1 MTRWL
6 ERYRAV
12 LFFVCVVAVAIG
24 LAFFEGRRPEPV
36 PLVLTPSATSVPSPA
51 EPTPTPGPLRVY
63 VSGAVQH
70 PDVYLLPP
78 GSIVKDALL
87 AAGGA
92 ITEADLININLAHAV
107 VDGEQVH
114 VPRVGEQTPVRLP
127 PVEPLAPAKVN
138 VNTAD
143 LAALEALPGIGPELA
158 QRIVDYRQAHGPFAQ
173 IEDLL
178 DVSGIGLGIL
188 EKIREQI
195 TTY

>member
-1 MTRWL
+1 LLTWL

-12 LFFVCVVAVAIG
+12 LFFVCVVAAVAG
-24 LAFFEGRRPEPV
+24 LAFFEAHRPEPV
-36 PLVLTPSATSVPSPA
+36 PLILTPSATSVPALA
-51 EPTPTPGPLRVY
+51 EPTLTPGPLRVY

-70 PDVYLLPP
+70 PDVYTLPA

-92 ITEADLININLAHAV
+92 AAKADLDSINLAHPVA
-107 VDGEQVH
+107 DGEQVRI
-114 VPRVGEQTPVRLP
+114 PSVGEQNPVRLP
-127 PVEPLAPAKVN
+127 SVELLTSAKVN

-143 LAALEALPGIGPELA
+143 RAALEELPGIGPELA
-158 QRIVDYRQAHGPFAQ
+158 QRILDYRQSHGPFAQ

-178 DVSGIGLGIL
+178 EVPGIGPGIL
-188 EKIREQI
+188 EKIREEI

>member
-1 MTRWL
+1 MWL
-6 ERYRAV
+6 ERFRAV
-12 LFFVCVVAVAIG
+12 LFFVCVVAAVIG
-24 LAFFEGRRPEPV
+24 IAFFEGRRPEPV
-36 PLVLTPSATSVPSPA
+36 PLVLTPSATSA
-51 EPTPTPGPLRVY
+51 PTLAAPTLTPGPLRVY

-92 ITEADLININLAHAV
+92 ITEADLISINLAHAV
-107 VDGEQVH
+107 ADGEQVH
-114 VPRVGEQTPVRLP
+114 VPRVGEQSPVRLP
-127 PVEPLAPAKVN
+127 SVGPLAAAKVN

-143 LAALEALPGIGPELA
+143 MDALEALPGIGPELA
-158 QRIVDYRQAHGPFAQ
+158 QRILDYRQAHGPFAQ

-178 DVSGIGLGIL
+178 DVPGIGSGIL
-188 EKIREQI
+188 EKIREEI

>member
-1 MTRWL
+1 MTWL
-6 ERYRAV
+6 ERYRGV
-12 LFFVCVVAVAIG
+12 VFFVCVVAAVIG
-24 LAFFEGRRPEPV
+24 IAFFEGRRPETV
-36 PLVLTPSATSVPSPA
+36 PLVLTPSAASVPTVA

-87 AAGGA
+87 AAGGT
-92 ITEADLININLAHAV
+92 ITEADLVSINLAHAV
-107 VDGEQVH
+107 ADGEQVH
-114 VPRVGEQTPVRLP
+114 FPRIGESPVRLP
-127 PVEPLAPAKVN
+127 SVEPLVPEKVN
-138 VNTAD
+138 VNSAD

-158 QRIVDYRQAHGPFAQ
+158 QRILDYRQAHGSFAR

-178 DVSGIGLGIL
+178 DVPGIGPGIL
-188 EKIREQI
+188 DKIREEI

>member
-1 MTRWL
+1 MNWF

-12 LFFVCVVAVAIG
+12 LFFACVVVAVLG
-24 LAFFEGRRPEPV
+24 LALFEGRQHEPV
-36 PLVLTPSATSVPSPA
+36 PLVLAPSASATPTWA

-63 VSGAVQH
+63 VSGAVQN

-78 GSIVKDALL
+78 GSIVKDALV

-92 ITEADLININLAHAV
+92 ITEADLVNINLAHPVA
-107 VDGEQVH
+107 DGEQVH
-114 VPRVGEQTPVRLP
+114 VPRVGEQSPVRLP
-127 PVEPLAPAKVN
+127 SVGPWAPAKVN

-158 QRIVDYRQAHGPFAQ
+158 QRILDYRQAHGPFAQ

-178 DVSGIGLGIL
+178 DVPGIGTGIL
-188 EKIREQI
+188 EKIREEI

>member
-1 MTRWL
+1 MEWL

-12 LFFVCVVAVAIG
+12 LFVVCVVAAMLG
-24 LAFFEGRRPEPV
+24 LALVEGRRSEPV
-36 PLVLTPSATSVPSPA
+36 PLVVTPFVSPAPTWA

-63 VSGAVQH
+63 VSGAVQR
-70 PDVYLLPP
+70 PDVYTLPP

-92 ITEADLININLAHAV
+92 AAEADLDSINLAHPVA
-107 VDGEQVH
+107 DGEQVH
-114 VPRVGEQTPVRLP
+114 IPRAGEQSPVRLP
-127 PVEPLAPAKVN
+127 SAQSLTPAKVN

-143 LAALEALPGIGPELA
+143 LAELETLPGIGPELA
-158 QRIVDYRQAHGPFAQ
+158 QRILDYRQAHGPFAR

-178 DVSGIGLGIL
+178 NVTGIGSGIL
-188 EKIREQI
+188 EKIRDEI

>member
-1 MTRWL
+1 
-6 ERYRAV
+6 
-12 LFFVCVVAVAIG
+12 
-24 LAFFEGRRPEPV
+24 
-36 PLVLTPSATSVPSPA
+36 
-51 EPTPTPGPLRVY
+51 VY

-92 ITEADLININLAHAV
+92 ITEADMISINLAHAV
-107 VDGEQVH
+107 ADGEQVH
-114 VPRVGEQTPVRLP
+114 VPRVGEQSPVRLP
-127 PVEPLAPAKVN
+127 SVGPLAPAKVN

-143 LAALEALPGIGPELA
+143 MDALEALPGIGPELA
-158 QRIVDYRQAHGPFAQ
+158 QRILDYRQAHGPFAQ

-178 DVSGIGLGIL
+178 DVPGIGSGIL
-188 EKIREQI
+188 EKIREEI

>member
-1 MTRWL
+1 MTSWL
-6 ERYRAV
+6 ERFRAV
-12 LFFVCVVAVAIG
+12 LFFVCVAAVAIG
-24 LAFFEGRRPEPV
+24 IAFFEGRRPEPV
-36 PLVLTPSATSVPSPA
+36 PLVLTPSATA
-51 EPTPTPGPLRVY
+51 APTVAAPTLTPGPLRVY

-70 PDVYLLPP
+70 PDVYLLSP

-92 ITEADLININLAHAV
+92 ITEADLVSINLAHAV
-107 VDGEQVH
+107 ADGEQVH
-114 VPRVGEQTPVRLP
+114 VPRVGEQSPVRLP
-127 PVEPLAPAKVN
+127 SVGPLAPAKVN

-158 QRIVDYRQAHGPFAQ
+158 QRILDYRQAHGPFAQ

-178 DVSGIGLGIL
+178 DVPGIGSGIL
-188 EKIREQI
+188 EEIREEI

>member
-1 MTRWL
+1 MLTWL

-12 LFFVCVVAVAIG
+12 LFFVCVVAAVAG
-24 LAFFEGRRPEPV
+24 LAFFEAHRPEPV
-36 PLVLTPSATSVPSPA
+36 PLILTPSATSVPALA
-51 EPTPTPGPLRVY
+51 EPTLTPGPLRVY

-92 ITEADLININLAHAV
+92 ITEADLVSINLAHPVA
-107 VDGEQVH
+107 DGEQVH
-114 VPRVGEQTPVRLP
+114 VPRAGEPSPVRLP
-127 PVEPLAPAKVN
+127 SADPLAPAKVN

-143 LAALEALPGIGPELA
+143 LAALETLPGIGPELA
-158 QRIVDYRQAHGPFAQ
+158 QRILDYRQAHGPFVQ
-173 IEDLL
+173 VEDLL
-178 DVSGIGLGIL
+178 AVPGIGPAIL
-188 EKIREQI
+188 EKIREEI

>member
-1 MTRWL
+1 MKWF
-6 ERYRAV
+6 ERYRAI
-12 LFFVCVVAVAIG
+12 LFFVCVLAAALG
-24 LAFFEGRRPEPV
+24 LALFEGRQRDAV
-36 PLVLTPSATSVPSPA
+36 PLALTPSVSPA
-51 EPTPTPGPLRVY
+51 PTRTEPTPTPGLLRVY

-107 VDGEQVH
+107 ADGEQVH
-114 VPRVGEQTPVRLP
+114 VPRTGESPVRLP
-127 PVEPLAPAKVN
+127 SVELLSQAKVN
-138 VNTAD
+138 INTAD
-143 LAALEALPGIGPELA
+143 QAALEALPGIGPELA
-158 QRIVDYRQAHGPFAQ
+158 QRILDYRQVHGPFAQ

-178 DVSGIGLGIL
+178 DVPGIGAGIL
-188 EKIREQI
+188 EKIREEI